1 VYLRRPRLSDKKEF
15 VNLMNSS
22 RALHANW
29 INPPISGAAFAQYIG
44 RIHRDD
50 HEGYVVG
57 RFTDDAIVGVFNLNN
72 IIRGTF
78 LSATLGYYAGAPYIG
93 QGYML
98 EGLELLKAHA
108 CSALGLHRLEANIQP
123 MNTRS
128 INLVKRG
135 GFSREGL
142 APGFLYID
150 DSWRD
155 HERWSYVDARG
166 SMLPKTACGANVEPE
181 GNYS

>member
-1 VYLRRPRLSDKKEF
+1 
-15 VNLMNSS
+15 MHSS

-29 INPPISGAAFAQYIG
+29 INPPTSGPAFAQYIG

-57 RFTDDAIVGVFNLNN
+57 RYQDDAIVGVFNLNN

-78 LSATLGYYAGAPYIG
+78 LSATMGYYVGAPYVS

-98 EGLELLKAHA
+98 EGLELLKQHA

-123 MNTRS
+123 TNTRS

-150 DSWRD
+150 ERWRD
-155 HERWSYVDARG
+155 HERWSYVHPRVSLLPETLPESVSGG
-166 SMLPKTACGANVEPE
+166 SVQPE
-181 GNYS
+181 GSDS